1 MLLTP
6 TEVEL
11 ALRSLPEWTS
21 DGMSLRRTYSFAGFP
36 EAVAFVNRLVGPAEA
51 QGHHPDIFVSYN
63 RVTLSLTTHDAGGI
77 TAKDL
82 ALARIYREDAIGR

>member
-6 TEVEL
+6 AEIEL
-11 ALRSLPEWTS
+11 ALRSLPKWTS
-21 DGMSLRRTYSFAGFP
+21 DGKSLRRTYSFAGFP
-36 EAVAFVNRLVGPAEA
+36 EAVAFVNALVGPAEA
-51 QGHHPDIFVSYN
+51 QRHHPDIFVSYN

-82 ALARIYREDAIGR
+82 ALARVF